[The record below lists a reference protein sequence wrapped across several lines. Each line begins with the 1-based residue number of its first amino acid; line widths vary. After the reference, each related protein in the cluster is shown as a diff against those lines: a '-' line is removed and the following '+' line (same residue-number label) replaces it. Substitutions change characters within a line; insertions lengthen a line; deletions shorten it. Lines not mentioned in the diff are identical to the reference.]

1 MTERTIQDVS
11 ITIKYLQL
19 VFSTIWHCTGNLEA
33 LTKSDVDLLRRLALY
48 LPEAVGVDGVRVLVI
63 AEGLDTATP
72 LISYLQTPAALRGEC
87 RGRGTC
93 VGRGYTHIVHS
104 ESCA

>member
-1 MTERTIQDVS
+1 M
-11 ITIKYLQL
+11 
-19 VFSTIWHCTGNLEA
+19 
-33 LTKSDVDLLRRLALY
+33 DLLRRLALY
-48 LPEAVGVDGVRVLVI
+48 SPETVGVDRIGVLVI

-87 RGRGTC
+87 CRGRGTC
-93 VGRGYTHIVHS
+93 VGRGYTLIVHS